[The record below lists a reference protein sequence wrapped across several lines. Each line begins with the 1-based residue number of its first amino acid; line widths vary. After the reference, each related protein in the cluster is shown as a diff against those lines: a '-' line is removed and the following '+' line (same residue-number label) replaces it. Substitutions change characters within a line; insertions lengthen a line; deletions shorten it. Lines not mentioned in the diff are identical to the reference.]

1 VIKPVQRTIKTQ
13 VDPTDWDSDFQHV
26 LIRDHLKQPPG
37 KYALWDETVLVSSI
51 KVRDENGRTTAWI
64 PLNLENSEEVIAA
77 LQVAVD
83 NYRRRHGFALTV
95 NMVSKDDFP
104 ETVEYVSF
112 QETVPQGATSSAE
125 VQAKPKA
132 TPKPRDPG
140 KDGPVPHTTDE
151 ADYSRYEDDMQGEF
165 VRFVMRRY
173 DAGLPVSE
181 IKKEL
186 AKVRDYVIAPGV
198 YERRVGGKPNMN
210 HVGDRMR
217 ELILQN
223 ELLAAEGKPV
233 PVCVFDRV
241 ADVVRY
247 VRKIKSLVDDYGPT
261 SERHANKV
269 F

>member
-37 KYALWDETVLVSSI
+37 KYAMWDDTVLVSSI
-51 KVRDENGRTTAWI
+51 KVRDDNGRTTAWI

-104 ETVEYVSF
+104 ETVEYTSF
-112 QETVPQGATSSAE
+112 QETVPQSATPSAD
-125 VQAKPKA
+125 VKAKPKA
-132 TPKPRDPG
+132 TPKPSPG
-140 KDGPVPHTTDE
+140 GPVPHVTD
-151 ADYSRYEDDMQGEF
+151 YVRYDDGMQGEF
-165 VRFVMRRY
+165 VKFVMRRY
-173 DAGLPVSE
+173 DAGLPVSD

-186 AKVRDYVIAPGV
+186 AKVRDYVLAPGV

-223 ELLAAEGKPV
+223 ELLETEGKSV

-241 ADVVRY
+241 ADVVRH
-247 VRKIKSLVDDYGPT
+247 VRHIKFLTQEYGPA
-261 SERHANKV
+261 SQRNAYKV